1 MNKWYGKIGFIFSE
15 ESTTAPGV
23 WKPRT
28 VERNY
33 YGEISRN
40 TKRWQS
46 GESINDNLNV
56 SNVISIIADPYA
68 LEELVSIRYVV
79 WRNSKWKVT
88 DVEEQYPRLRLTL
101 GGVYNG

>member
-1 MNKWYGKIGFIFSE
+1 MNKWYGTIGFVFSE
-15 ESTTAPGV
+15 ETAPGV
-23 WKPRT
+23 WKNRT

-40 TKRWQS
+40 TKRWQP
-46 GESINDNLNV
+46 GESINDNLTIN
-56 SNVISIIADPYA
+56 NIISVIADPYI
-68 LEELVSIRYVV
+68 LDELASVRYVV

-88 DVEEQYPRLRLTL
+88 DVEEQYPRLKLTL